1 MMFFFSGLII
11 MIISIIVQGSLLSK
25 ISWNGVIPDLTLIVV
40 ISFAIHSGESRGSV
54 FGFIAGMLQDFISLK
69 SLGACCISKTS
80 TGFLTGH
87 FKDNF
92 RNSNLLTPV
101 ILIIISTC
109 INESV
114 HLLFYF
120 ALGTG
125 RVLPPDFV
133 EKVLIQ
139 LLLNLVLAP
148 FFLILFI
155 NLSKLFS
162 QRYKTRY
169 NYE

>member
-1 MMFFFSGLII
+1 MFFFTGFII
-11 MIISIIVQGSLLSK
+11 MIISIIIQGSLLSNL
-25 ISWNGVIPDLTLIVV
+25 SWNGVIPDLTLIVTV
-40 ISFAIHSGESRGSV
+40 TFSLHAGEAKGSI
-54 FGFIAGMLQDFISLK
+54 FGFIAGMVQDFISLK

-80 TGFLTGH
+80 AGFLAGNS
-87 FKDNF
+87 KENF

-101 ILIIISTC
+101 IIIIISTF

-120 ALGTG
+120 ALGTR

-133 EKVLIQ
+133 EKILIQ
-139 LLLNLVLAP
+139 LLLNLIFTP
-148 FFLILFI
+148 FFLIFFI

-162 QRYKTRY
+162 QRYKSRY

>member
-1 MMFFFSGLII
+1 MFFFTGAII
-11 MIISIIVQGSLLSK
+11 MIISVIIQGSVLSG

-40 ISFAIHSGESRGSV
+40 VSFSLHGGEVRGSI
-54 FGFIAGMLQDFISLK
+54 FGFIAGMIQDFISLK

-80 TGFLTGH
+80 AGLLAGYS
-87 FKDNF
+87 KDNF
-92 RNSNLLTPV
+92 SNSNLLKPV
-101 ILIIISTC
+101 IIMIISTF
-109 INESV
+109 INESI

-120 ALGTG
+120 ALGTS
-125 RVLPPDFV
+125 RVLPPDFI
-133 EKVLIQ
+133 KKILIQ
-139 LLLNLVLAP
+139 LLLNLIFLP
-148 FFLILFI
+148 FFLLVFI